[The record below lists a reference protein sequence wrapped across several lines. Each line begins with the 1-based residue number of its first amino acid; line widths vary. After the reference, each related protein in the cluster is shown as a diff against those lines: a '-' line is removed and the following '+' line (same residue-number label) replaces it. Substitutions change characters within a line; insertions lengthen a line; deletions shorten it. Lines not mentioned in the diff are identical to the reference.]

1 MKKKQIFSKNQKN
14 QESYFHLIETCLNF
28 FLKSY
33 RVRSCTATY
42 SSKFF
47 SQVFNNALRVLPCG
61 NKVDGLPQGSSSVM
75 FGFRVA
81 QMFLPGVDLSF
92 LVPHMFCQVSADRG
106 FHVAQML
113 CQFGADLGFHVAQMF
128 LSVWRRS

>member
-1 MKKKQIFSKNQKN
+1 
-14 QESYFHLIETCLNF
+14 
-28 FLKSY
+28 
-33 RVRSCTATY
+33 
-42 SSKFF
+42 
-47 SQVFNNALRVLPCG
+47 
-61 NKVDGLPQGSSSVM
+61 M

-81 QMFLPGVDLSF
+81 QMFLPGADLGF
-92 LVPHMFCQVSADRG
+92 LVPHMFCQVSADLG

>member
-1 MKKKQIFSKNQKN
+1 
-14 QESYFHLIETCLNF
+14 
-28 FLKSY
+28 
-33 RVRSCTATY
+33 
-42 SSKFF
+42 
-47 SQVFNNALRVLPCG
+47 
-61 NKVDGLPQGSSSVM
+61 M

-92 LVPHMFCQVSADRG
+92 LVPHMFCQVSADLG